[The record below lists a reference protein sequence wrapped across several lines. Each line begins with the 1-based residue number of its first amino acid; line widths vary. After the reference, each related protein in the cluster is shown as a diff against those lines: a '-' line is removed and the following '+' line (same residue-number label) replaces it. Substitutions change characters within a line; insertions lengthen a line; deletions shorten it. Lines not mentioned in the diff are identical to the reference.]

1 MKKYLPVLL
10 AVACISPAQADTINL
25 DLAGQVDMFHFS
37 DRFIKNLQ
45 DCAPFTEQS
54 SCDETGMKFDYE
66 YQIQGWSG
74 DKCQCEFISSS
85 QVGHFVNRCTFDQEK
100 LKAYVDALQDFLKK
114 EKSSPDE
121 SENKNESLAAA
132 NKIISEAC
140 QMKVINVDYTQE
152 LRNNLKTCTPY
163 EKTLNFSNMDNI
175 MKVEGPDG
183 DRCHYVYMIKNKP
196 VALNKIYPEGV
207 PESLKNLPQ
216 EGSVTTIDCLFTK
229 EEVARYV
236 DSLEKSMV
244 KFGDNLD
251 WNSGDS
257 EITNRTLQPFIA
269 SGSCVYLT
277 DFDKFKLYP
286 PQGLPGHDQ

>member
-45 DCAPFTEQS
+45 DCTPFTEQS

-196 VALNKIYPEGV
+196 VALNQIYPEGV

-216 EGSVTTIDCLFTK
+216 EGSVTTID
-229 EEVARYV
+229 
-236 DSLEKSMV
+236 
-244 KFGDNLD
+244 
-251 WNSGDS
+251 
-257 EITNRTLQPFIA
+257 
-269 SGSCVYLT
+269 
-277 DFDKFKLYP
+277 
-286 PQGLPGHDQ
+286 

>member
-85 QVGHFVNRCTFDQEK
+85 QVGHFVNRCTFGQEK

-163 EKTLNFSNMDNI
+163 EK
-175 MKVEGPDG
+175 
-183 DRCHYVYMIKNKP
+183 R
-196 VALNKIYPEGV
+196 
-207 PESLKNLPQ
+207 
-216 EGSVTTIDCLFTK
+216 
-229 EEVARYV
+229 
-236 DSLEKSMV
+236 
-244 KFGDNLD
+244 
-251 WNSGDS
+251 
-257 EITNRTLQPFIA
+257 
-269 SGSCVYLT
+269 
-277 DFDKFKLYP
+277 
-286 PQGLPGHDQ
+286 

>member
-1 MKKYLPVLL
+1 
-10 AVACISPAQADTINL
+10 
-25 DLAGQVDMFHFS
+25 
-37 DRFIKNLQ
+37 
-45 DCAPFTEQS
+45 
-54 SCDETGMKFDYE
+54 
-66 YQIQGWSG
+66 
-74 DKCQCEFISSS
+74 
-85 QVGHFVNRCTFDQEK
+85 
-100 LKAYVDALQDFLKK
+100 
-114 EKSSPDE
+114 
-121 SENKNESLAAA
+121 
-132 NKIISEAC
+132 
-140 QMKVINVDYTQE
+140 MKVINVDYTQE
-152 LRNNLKTCTPY
+152 LRNNLKICTPY

-229 EEVARYV
+229 EEVSRYV

-244 KFGDNLD
+244 KFDDNLD

-286 PQGLPGHDQ
+286 PQGLPKPEI